1 MAVSIKNLIKEDV
14 LFMLRLNISQRYAK
28 IELNIQQPKTDL
40 KNSLPQ
46 IELSTEAA
54 KVEISQP
61 HGQLEID
68 QSPCRASLGIKNWT
82 EFSRDFADMGRNGL
96 LESVANTVEEGN
108 RLASVEKEPEAI
120 FNISAEKLFPEP
132 AELTIGWIENPI
144 INFHLNPPEIN
155 ATTGNLDLQLHR
167 GTVENNFQWGK
178 VNSGILQYQSIK
190 FWTTENKY
198 DRYV

>member
-1 MAVSIKNLIKEDV
+1 
-14 LFMLRLNISQRYAK
+14 MLRLNISQQYAK
-28 IELNIQQPKTDL
+28 IELNIQQPRINIKT
-40 KNSLPQ
+40 SQPQ

-82 EFSRDFADMGRNGL
+82 EFSRDFADMGRNGF
-96 LESVANTVEEGN
+96 LESVVNIVEEGN
-108 RLASVEKEPEAI
+108 RLAGIEKEPEAI
-120 FNISAEKLFPEP
+120 FNISAEKVFPEP
-132 AELTIGWIENPI
+132 AELTIGWIENPDI
-144 INFHLNPPEIN
+144 DYHMNPPEIS
-155 ATTGNLDLQLHR
+155 ATTGNFDLQLHH
-167 GTVENNFQWGK
+167 GSVENNFQWGK